1 MKTWKVWKTWK
12 TEETQIKMLFIA
24 AIGVLTAV
32 LVPLFWIAHYN
43 YFSADDFV
51 FVQNAETVWEE
62 SHSVIRVLLAQIDYT
77 KALYFSW
84 QGTYFNI
91 WIYTSVIGIL
101 GKNAYYVG
109 TYLSLGGFV
118 LAEAILFSIIFRKVL
133 RADIFTAGIV
143 TASCLSLQILT
154 TLVPSEAYFW
164 FCGAMFYTF
173 AHALALLLT
182 ADLIALYYAD
192 KVRKVVILECLAVFL
207 TIAVGGGNYVT
218 GITMLIVYGLSTLWV
233 ILKKHPRRWIYL
245 GNTALYI
252 TAFLVNVLAPGNQ
265 NRQTVSGVEHLS
277 AIKAILLSLKEAGEY
292 VVTSIYL
299 PSVILGLMFLPLFI
313 KMVKNSKYRYPLPLL
328 VSALSFGV
336 FAAQFTPTIYALGI
350 LGAGRILNLY
360 RMNFYVLLFG
370 NELYWTGWFVRR
382 IEERYDVAEKVR
394 DKKPACRLLPGWV
407 LGGAVL
413 CYTLV
418 FYGGIKLSSV
428 SALLSLRHGEAQKYY
443 QEHQDR
449 LEILEDDSIQ
459 EVYLK
464 PFIQR
469 PFVLFFD
476 DIVADKDN
484 WINTAMAN
492 YYGKTAVYL
501 DE

>member
-1 MKTWKVWKTWK
+1 MKTWEAWK
-12 TEETQIKMLFIA
+12 TEENQIKILFFA
-24 AIGVLTAV
+24 AIGVLVAV

-43 YFSADDFV
+43 YFSADDYI
-51 FVQNAETVWEE
+51 FVQNAEKVWEE
-62 SHSVIRVLLAQIDYT
+62 SHSVIKVLLAQIGYT
-77 KALYFSW
+77 RDLYFSW

-91 WIYTSVIGIL
+91 WFYTCVIGIL
-101 GKNAYYVG
+101 GKGAYYVG
-109 TYLSLGGFV
+109 TYLTLGGFV
-118 LAEAILFSIIFRKVL
+118 LEEAILFSLIFRKVL

-173 AHALALLLT
+173 SHALALLLT

-192 KVRKVVILECLAVFL
+192 KVRKIVILECLAVFL

-218 GITMLIVYGLSTLWV
+218 GLTILIVYGLSTLWV
-233 ILKKHPRRWIYL
+233 ILKKHPLRWMYL
-245 GNTALYI
+245 GNTVLYI
-252 TAFLVNVLAPGNQ
+252 AAFLVNVLAPGNQ
-265 NRQTVSGVEHLS
+265 NRQTISGVEHLS
-277 AIKAILLSLKEAGEY
+277 AIKAVLLSLKAAGEY
-292 VVTSIYL
+292 VVTGIYL
-299 PSVILGLMFLPLFI
+299 PTVILGLMFLPLFI
-313 KMVKNSKYRYPLPLL
+313 KMVKNSKYRYPLPIL

-336 FAAQFTPTIYALGI
+336 FAAQFTPTIYALNI

-360 RMNFYVLLFG
+360 RFNFYMLLFG

-382 IEERYDVAEKVR
+382 IEERYDVVEKVR
-394 DKKPACRLLPGWV
+394 EKKPASRLLLGWI
-407 LGGAVL
+407 LGGAAL

-428 SALLSLRHGEAQKYY
+428 SALLSLRHGEAQQYY
-443 QEHQDR
+443 QEHQER
-449 LEILEDDSIQ
+449 LNILQDDTMQ

-464 PFIQR
+464 SFTQK

-484 WINTAMAN
+484 WINTAVAN

-501 DE
+501 EE